1 MRPSTIRDV
10 ALEAGVSPATV
21 SRFLNKS
28 IQLPKETA
36 DRIDA
41 AVAHL
46 NYRPNAL
53 AKRLSLGSS
62 EVIGLVTPD
71 IANPFFAGL
80 AAAAEEEAARLGY
93 SMLLSST
100 LGARDREIATVEQ
113 LGSRHVDGLI
123 IMTNRPDDGS
133 LARYLTGRR
142 DVVLLDEDVPGAD
155 VPKVFVENRAGA
167 YAATRHLIC
176 SGHRVIGHIGGPSD
190 LFSEQ
195 ERYAGFAAAMAEAGL
210 PVAGNH
216 VLLQSYD
223 QSWGHRAIRKLMRG
237 RAPPTAVFTSSD
249 YIAIGV
255 LKGLREM
262 GLGVPDDLSIASFD
276 DMPFADL
283 LHPPLTTVR
292 QPADEMGRLGVRALV
307 DLIKGKTVPVQQRLP
322 TILIERQSV
331 APPRKMPKPVRS
343 KSGQPEEKG

>member
-1 MRPSTIRDV
+1 MRQSTIRDV
-10 ALEAGVSPATV
+10 AVEAGVSPATV
-21 SRFLNKS
+21 SRFLNKT
-28 IQLPKETA
+28 IDLPKQTA
-36 DRIDA
+36 DRIVA
-41 AVAHL
+41 AVARL

-53 AKRLSLGSS
+53 AKRLSLGAS

-80 AAAAEEEAARLGY
+80 AAAAEDEAARLGY

-142 DVVLLDEDVPGAD
+142 DVVLLDEDIPGAD
-155 VPKVFVENRAGA
+155 VPKVFVENQAGA
-167 YAATRHLIC
+167 YAATRHLIEA
-176 SGHRVIGHIGGPSD
+176 GHRTIGHIGGPAD

-210 PVAGNH
+210 PVAKQH
-216 VLLQSYD
+216 ILLKSYD
-223 QSWGHRAIRKLMRG
+223 QSWGHAAILRMMRG
-237 RAPPTAVFTSSD
+237 RTPPTAVFTSSD

-255 LKGLREM
+255 LKGLREI
-262 GLGVPDDLSIASFD
+262 GLEVPADLSIASFD

-307 DLIKGKTVPVQQRLP
+307 GLIKGGPVPAQQRLP
-322 TILIERQSV
+322 TTLIERQSV
-331 APPRKMPKPVRS
+331 APPRRTVKPGR
-343 KSGQPEEKG
+343 